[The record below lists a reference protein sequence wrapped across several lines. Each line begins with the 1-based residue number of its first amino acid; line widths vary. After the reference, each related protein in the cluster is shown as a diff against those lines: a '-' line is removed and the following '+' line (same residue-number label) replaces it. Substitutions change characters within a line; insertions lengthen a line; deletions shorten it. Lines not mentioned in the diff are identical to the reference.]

1 MQIGQKV
8 FLDFSSVRVPEQQ
21 AAQANEMLSSAV
33 EKTMAAFE
41 GSNIDI
47 VLDRPEVGDYT
58 TIDVSNSIQNGAEYL
73 GIAQYDQTFD
83 PSDAGQVRLDNI
95 MKHAQENSLSIDQTS
110 NLVSNTICHET
121 AHTLGLDDN
130 QNPTD
135 TMYGGVSDEI
145 INAPPTFSE
154 AQLDQMTSHAFASNY
169 PLESQPHGFEDYT
182 SDQGDNSNNLAD
194 IEHSYDGDNDM
205 SDADNDN
212 SPDYLDDQSPFELL

>member
-83 PSDAGQVRLDNI
+83 PSDAGLCLLGDDFSA
-95 MKHAQENSLSIDQTS
+95 KEK
-110 NLVSNTICHET
+110 NTRFLK
-121 AHTLGLDDN
+121 AKN
-130 QNPTD
+130 
-135 TMYGGVSDEI
+135 V
-145 INAPPTFSE
+145 APPTGPW
-154 AQLDQMTSHAFASNY
+154 AADVALKDSN
-169 PLESQPHGFEDYT
+169 
-182 SDQGDNSNNLAD
+182 
-194 IEHSYDGDNDM
+194 
-205 SDADNDN
+205 
-212 SPDYLDDQSPFELL
+212 